1 MKFLKSIRLL
11 DSVSI
16 HILHSSSGE
25 SFTETNIEIDVVK
38 LNFKFYVCCNG

>member
-1 MKFLKSIRLL
+1 MKFSKSIRLS

-16 HILHSSSGE
+16 RILHSSFGE

-38 LNFKFYVCCNG
+38 NQLQILCLL